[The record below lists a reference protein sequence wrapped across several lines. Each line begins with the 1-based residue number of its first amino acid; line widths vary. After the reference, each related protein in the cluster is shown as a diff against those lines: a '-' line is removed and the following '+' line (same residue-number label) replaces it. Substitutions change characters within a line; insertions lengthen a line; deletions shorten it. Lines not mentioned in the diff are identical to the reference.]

1 MLVKDKYSLS
11 ALAARKR
18 SGLPFAGSL
27 GMKKETPQIYKVE
40 PAVASEETDDALDRD
55 IFTKVL
61 TLSNGNSKI
70 ILPLKNR
77 SIVNVFIYF
86 CK

>member
-1 MLVKDKYSLS
+1 MFLFLYKGKLHLLKDKYSLS

-18 SGLPFAGSL
+18 SGLPFSGSL

-40 PAVASEETDDALDRD
+40 SAVASEETDDALDPD

-61 TLSNGNSKI
+61 TLSSGNS
-70 ILPLKNR
+70 
-77 SIVNVFIYF
+77 Y
-86 CK
+86 

>member
-1 MLVKDKYSLS
+1 MKDKYSLS

-40 PAVASEETDDALDRD
+40 PAVASEETDDTLNPD
-55 IFTKVL
+55 IFTNVL
-61 TLSNGNSKI
+61 TLSSGNCGLVLPWKKKSTVY
-70 ILPLKNR
+70 IL
-77 SIVNVFIYF
+77 IEFF
-86 CK
+86 E